1 MADCSESGLCF
12 NEANESFTTYEERF
26 AHFIEASG
34 IEEGKQ
40 RAVFLS
46 VVGAKTVSLLTYLVA
61 PKKPSETPL
70 ADILKALRDFYVPKK
85 NVVSERYSFRARK
98 QQSGESVAEYVAAL
112 TGLAASC
119 EFGLTLEEQLRDQLV
134 YGTSS
139 EELRTKL
146 LSAAHGEQLNWA
158 KVMDIVNNFECTTT
172 SLRTFQQTPL
182 RTDSVSSHEGKACAR
197 GTAEKTR
204 HREEILGARETTFN
218 TCLGEEHPAR
228 ETANQGNSSGRR
240 CSFTESTTTEGD
252 TLYIAK
258 EPASMGPRATGL
270 KSQSALGDS
279 RRPPGSSSQTDLEEP
294 KKDDRIQGANK
305 ISPGNPAIYKLN
317 LTSTE
322 NDQVC
327 IKDFGSQVLGKCNKT
342 IMLLGAT
349 GSGKTTLINGMINYI
364 LGVEWKD
371 EWRFK
376 LIDEVTN
383 KTQAESQTSEVTAYQ
398 IHHNE
403 GFKVPYSLTIIDTPG
418 FGDTR
423 GIKQDKE
430 ITEKIRQ
437 FFTRQDGIASIDAVC
452 FVVQSAL
459 ARLTHTQKYI
469 FEAVLSIFG
478 KDIASNIIS
487 MVTFADGQKPPVLEA
502 IRAADIPCA
511 TKEGSLLHFK
521 FNNSALYASNEQS
534 DDSFDQMFWN
544 LGKKSMNGFFNSLN
558 TMETRSLLLTKEVL
572 SERKQLEAT
581 VAGVQP
587 LIQIGLAKLNEI
599 QETRAALHRHQSAIN
614 ANKDFTYE
622 VEISVANKVDL
633 ETGVYVTNCLKC
645 NYTCHDD
652 CAYANDDDKINCMVM
667 KNSYCTVCPGKCIWS
682 VHHNMTYKIVT
693 EMKKETRTYENL
705 KKEYEKAQG
714 KKMSA
719 EEIVK
724 QLEQEYEDVQFNVFQ
739 RTDEMA
745 RSLRRLQEIALRPD
759 PLSTPGYIELLIE
772 AEKQECKPGYKKRVA
787 ELENVLEGAV
797 IVNQVA
803 KGEPLTDQEH
813 KMLPIE
819 AEKQECKPLT
829 NQEHKMSLSS
839 RFQTWLGLQT
849 KK

>member
-1 MADCSESGLCF
+1 MAVFSSESGLCF
-12 NEANESFTTYEERF
+12 NEANESFTIYEERF
-26 AHFIEASG
+26 AQFIEANG

-46 VVGAKTVSLLTYLVA
+46 VVGPKTFSLLTDLVA

-70 ADILKALRDFYVPKK
+70 ADLLKVLRDFYVPKK

-98 QQSGESVAEYVAAL
+98 QQSGESLAEYVPAL
-112 TGLAASC
+112 KRLAASC
-119 EFGLTLEEQLRDQLV
+119 EFGLTLEQQLSDQLV
-134 YGTSS
+134 YGISS

-146 LSAAHGEQLNWA
+146 CSAAHGEQLNWA
-158 KVMDIVNNFECTTT
+158 KAMDIVNNFECTTT

-197 GTAEKTR
+197 GTAEKT
-204 HREEILGARETTFN
+204 HDREEILGARETTFN

-228 ETANQGNSSGRR
+228 ETVNQGNSSGRP
-240 CSFTESTTTEGD
+240 CPFPESTTAEGE

-305 ISPGNPAIYKLN
+305 IKNQIKNKNIFTPLSPGNPAIYKLN
-317 LTSTE
+317 LKSTG

-327 IKDFGSQVLGKCNKT
+327 IKDFGSEVLGKRNKT

-403 GFKVPYSLTIIDTPG
+403 GFKVPYSFTIIDTPG

-487 MVTFADGQKPPVLEA
+487 MITFADGQKPPVLEA

-511 TKEGSLLHFK
+511 TKKMGPFFIS
-521 FNNSALYASNEQS
+521 NSTTLPFMPQINK
-534 DDSFDQMFWN
+534 QMMRKAV
-544 LGKKSMNGFFNSLN
+544 LTRCSGKW
-558 TMETRSLLLTKEVL
+558 EKE
-572 SERKQLEAT
+572 A
-581 VAGVQP
+581 
-587 LIQIGLAKLNEI
+587 
-599 QETRAALHRHQSAIN
+599 
-614 ANKDFTYE
+614 
-622 VEISVANKVDL
+622 
-633 ETGVYVTNCLKC
+633 
-645 NYTCHDD
+645 
-652 CAYANDDDKINCMVM
+652 
-667 KNSYCTVCPGKCIWS
+667 
-682 VHHNMTYKIVT
+682 
-693 EMKKETRTYENL
+693 
-705 KKEYEKAQG
+705 
-714 KKMSA
+714 
-719 EEIVK
+719 
-724 QLEQEYEDVQFNVFQ
+724 
-739 RTDEMA
+739 
-745 RSLRRLQEIALRPD
+745 
-759 PLSTPGYIELLIE
+759 
-772 AEKQECKPGYKKRVA
+772 
-787 ELENVLEGAV
+787 
-797 IVNQVA
+797 
-803 KGEPLTDQEH
+803 
-813 KMLPIE
+813 
-819 AEKQECKPLT
+819 
-829 NQEHKMSLSS
+829 
-839 RFQTWLGLQT
+839 
-849 KK
+849 